1 MDSHAAARTAGTAT
15 PRGLTNLR
23 FKVIGLILVA
33 LSCVGGFVFPQGLQG
48 FNADE
53 VNMGDLTAAVLCE
66 VFSWIAV
73 PVYAWLLVEGY
84 RHTRS
89 VGRYLARLVVLALV
103 AEVPYDLAT
112 SGQVVDFS
120 SQNPVW
126 ALAVTL
132 FVLWVIDAFVSRP
145 RAQRVLVAIVVTLFA
160 VLWMLLGRVGVRQQL
175 VNEGVLILALAL
187 IYRFMAARENTMM
200 ITAAMLSACFGIF
213 PALGVALVHYHN
225 GLPGYDRET
234 KPWTSWMFYVLYPV
248 MLLVFGLA
256 AVL

>member
-1 MDSHAAARTAGTAT
+1 MDSRTPDRTAGVTR
-15 PRGLTNLR
+15 PRGLTSLK

-33 LSCVGGFVFPQGLQG
+33 LSCVGGLVFPQGLQRL
-48 FNADE
+48 NASE
-53 VNMGDLTAAVLCE
+53 VNMGDLTTAVLCE

-112 SGQVVDFS
+112 SGQAVDWS

-126 ALAVTL
+126 GLAITL
-132 FVLWVIDAFVSRP
+132 FVLWVLDAFASRP
-145 RAQRVLVAIVVTLFA
+145 RAQRVAVTVVVVLFA
-160 VLWMLLGRVGVRQQL
+160 VLWMLIGRVGVRQQL

-187 IYRFMAARENTMM
+187 IYRYLAARENTMM
-200 ITAAMLSACFGIF
+200 ITAAMFSACFGIF
-213 PALGVALVHYHN
+213 PALGVALVHYQN
-225 GLPGYDRET
+225 GLSGYDRET
-234 KPWTSWMFYVLYPV
+234 KPWVPWLFYVLYPV
-248 MLLVFGLA
+248 VLLVFGLA